1 LATLEA
7 EILGVER
14 SQADIPGYFIPSLYR
29 KYLVDQDARAMAGI
43 FYHNELDIV
52 SMASL
57 AAVLGQQIR
66 LLDQPDALEQ
76 TDPVDLFSLGLWYQH
91 LGHVEAAEAALK
103 QVLNRSLP
111 DDLQP
116 VARTELA
123 YLLKRQ
129 NRLDEAEALWQALV
143 IGPQPLLA
151 LEELAKYYE
160 WQRKDFESALTCI
173 DYALQILADQLAAW
187 QVKEARAAWERRQH
201 RVQGKQAKNLNS
213 SSI

>member
-57 AAVLGQQIR
+57 AAVLGQYFLLTDQPDRVQQIDPVDLLSLGLWQQHLGNDTAAER
-66 LLDQPDALEQ
+66 MLTSLLDQPLSDELR
-76 TDPVDLFSLGLWYQH
+76 VM
-91 LGHVEAAEAALK
+91 V
-103 QVLNRSLP
+103 
-111 DDLQP
+111 
-116 VARTELA
+116 RTELA
-123 YLLKRQ
+123 SLRKRQ
-129 NRLDEAEALWQALV
+129 GRLAEAEPLWQELV
-143 IGPQPLLA
+143 LGPQPLVA

-160 WQRKDFESALTCI
+160 WQCKDFHSACTCI
-173 DYALQILADQLAAW
+173 DYALQILPDHLPAW
-187 QVKEARAAWERRQH
+187 QVKTVQTAWTHRRD
-201 RVQGKQAKNLNS
+201 RVQRKAEKS
-213 SSI
+213 S